1 MGSWPVR
8 LANLECMASG
18 EFAMLR
24 DDLTYTTDADQL
36 TRLRTA
42 ERPTGLLFTN
52 DQCSLIYMNGCEL
65 STSECCIHHAF
76 GEESMAA
83 PSTYGAVHGL

>member
-1 MGSWPVR
+1 
-8 LANLECMASG
+8 
-18 EFAMLR
+18 MLR

-36 TRLRTA
+36 TRAQTA

-52 DQCSLIYMNGCEL
+52 GRCSLIHMNGCGL
-65 STSECCIHHAF
+65 STFESCIHHAF

-83 PSTYGAVHGL
+83 PSTYGAVYNDLI

>member
-1 MGSWPVR
+1 
-8 LANLECMASG
+8 
-18 EFAMLR
+18 MLK

-42 ERPTGLLFTN
+42 GRPTGLISTN
-52 DQCSLIYMNGCEL
+52 DRCRLIYMIGCEL
-65 STSECCIHHAF
+65 STFECCIYHAI

-83 PSTYGAVHGL
+83 PSTYRTVQGL